1 MPLSPI
7 RVGSTHKVRIP
18 LNNLALP
25 RETWY
30 PVRIRIVM
38 KHFNVAAAVFIE
50 NNKVFCAQRKD
61 SGETAKLWEFPG
73 GKIEEGETPDE
84 ALVREIQEE
93 LCVNIRVEDFIT
105 IVNHEYKTFSITMH
119 AYLCTILSGK
129 LTLTEHLDSRWLSVE
144 ELESVDWAPAD
155 VPIVEK
161 VRVRMRGLNVC

>member
-1 MPLSPI
+1 MRTPL
-7 RVGSTHKVRIP
+7 V
-18 LNNLALP
+18 LLALP

-30 PVRIRIVM
+30 SVVIGIVM
-38 KHFNVAAAVFIE
+38 KHFNVAAAVFVE